1 MENIR
6 IERKE
11 YLEKLMAW
19 KDRQVI
25 KVITGVRRC
34 GKSTLMEMF
43 QDHLREGGVS
53 EEQLIA
59 VNLEDYDFRELRK
72 PDRLYAYVK
81 ERIVKGKRMYLFLD
95 EIQHCEGF
103 QEVVD
108 SLYIKKD
115 MDVYL
120 TGSNAHMLSGELAT
134 LLSGR
139 YVEIKMLPLSFQEYV
154 SSTGST
160 DDLSRK

>member
-1 MENIR
+1 MGSIR

-43 QDHLREGGVS
+43 QDYLREGGVL

-72 PDRLYAYVK
+72 PDRL
-81 ERIVKGKRMYLFLD
+81 
-95 EIQHCEGF
+95 
-103 QEVVD
+103 
-108 SLYIKKD
+108 
-115 MDVYL
+115 
-120 TGSNAHMLSGELAT
+120 
-134 LLSGR
+134 
-139 YVEIKMLPLSFQEYV
+139 
-154 SSTGST
+154 
-160 DDLSRK
+160 